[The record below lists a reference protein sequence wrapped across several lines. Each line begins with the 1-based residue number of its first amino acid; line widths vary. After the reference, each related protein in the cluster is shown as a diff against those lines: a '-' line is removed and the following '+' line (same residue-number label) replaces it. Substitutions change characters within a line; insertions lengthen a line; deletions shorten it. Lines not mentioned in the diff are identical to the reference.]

1 MNKIVLGSLSLCIWA
16 LGAVLTAGAGSSA
29 EAPSPT
35 SGGGSTRTGADVKP
49 DPSAQ
54 ACQTTDDCVV
64 VEVACCD
71 HCNGGQAEAFNNAHA
86 DSHRPKNCENTACT
100 RRGCGAATAA
110 CVNNLCKVEIQP
122 L

>member
-1 MNKIVLGSLSLCIWA
+1 VNKIELGSLSLCLWA
-16 LGAVLTAGAGSSA
+16 LGAVLTACAGSSGQ
-29 EAPSPT
+29 APDST
-35 SGGGSTRTGADVKP
+35 SGGTSTLPGADVKP
-49 DPSAQ
+49 DSSHQ
-54 ACQTTDDCVV
+54 ACQTEGDCVV

-71 HCNGGQAEAFNNAHA
+71 HCNGGQAEAFNKAHA
-86 DSHRPKNCENTACT
+86 DSHRPQNCQNTACT